1 MIHRPPDAPPAASRA
16 EIPLVR
22 RFPALARVPRVSLGA
37 YPSPVAPLDALSPR
51 LWIKRDDLPGS
62 PIGGNKLRALEF
74 LLAGV
79 RPGDRIV
86 TVGSEGSTHVLA
98 TATYGRALGAR
109 VRAGRWRQEMNAAA
123 EQVARNIE
131 RVAERAPVFRTPVG
145 AYAWALRER
154 ARGAAWIAAGG
165 TTPLGMLGHVN
176 AGLEL
181 ADQIELGLLPRPA
194 AVVVPLGTG
203 GTAAGLA
210 LAFAIAE
217 LEIVVIGARVVPR
230 LVARL
235 GRVRRLAR
243 RAGALIAR
251 VSGGAAPRVRGG
263 MLVVAHETYG
273 GAYGRETATA
283 RAAAARLR
291 AAYGISLDATYSAK
305 AFALAL
311 DVATR
316 EQTLFWLTF
325 DSRSLRAP

>member
-1 MIHRPPDAPPAASRA
+1 MIHRPADARPAAAHA

-22 RFPALARVPRVSLGA
+22 RFPALARVPRVSLGS
-37 YPSPVAPLDALSPR
+37 YPTPVAPLDALSPR
-51 LWIKRDDLPGS
+51 LWIKRDDLAGA

-74 LLAGV
+74 LLGGV
-79 RPGDRIV
+79 QPGDRIV

-98 TATYGRALGAR
+98 TATYGRALGAH
-109 VRAGRWRQEMNAAA
+109 VSAGRWRQEMNAAA

-131 RVAERAPVFRTPVG
+131 RVAERAPVCRTPAG

-154 ARGAAWIAAGG
+154 ARGAKWIAAGG

-181 ADQIELGLLPRPA
+181 ADQIEEGVLPRPTA
-194 AVVVPLGTG
+194 AVVPLGTG

-210 LAFAIAE
+210 LAFAIAQ

-235 GRVRRLAR
+235 GRLRRLAR
-243 RAGALIAR
+243 RAGTLIAR
-251 VSGGAAPRVRGG
+251 VSGGAVPRVRDD

-273 GAYGRETATA
+273 GAYGRETAEG
-283 RAAAARLR
+283 RAAAARLG
-291 AAYGISLDATYSAK
+291 AAYGIALDATYSAK

-311 DVATR
+311 VVAER

-325 DSRSLRAP
+325 DSRSLHAP